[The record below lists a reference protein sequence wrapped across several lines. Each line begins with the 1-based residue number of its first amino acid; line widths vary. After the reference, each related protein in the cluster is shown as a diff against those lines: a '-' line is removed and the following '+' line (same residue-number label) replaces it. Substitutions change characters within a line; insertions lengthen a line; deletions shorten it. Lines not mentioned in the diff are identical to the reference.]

1 MRRSRDW
8 LMTVFA
14 LCDGSHSVRYTVPN
28 LSHLTIDTGR
38 TPLPSSRFEAMDTGV
53 LPGVTKEP
61 NFKLQVSIRLTSMAE
76 SIVKWASDNQTAS
89 LAEWKT
95 EINNGIQSI
104 ITEVNIKEPGKFKLE
119 ELEKWTGKGVLK
131 SLKALIKK
139 TKKGGQSVCPPG
151 LEHGQSGVV
160 CIEILDTAA
169 LKQARSDLKQ
179 EFDNFPEFVQKREL
193 RIENGKIEEG
203 GPSLWPTLEN
213 DDFLPVGGSFGAL
226 GNPSSFHNPFVRKMR
241 RLVHYEVLKSGKVP
255 IHGRNFE
262 QIADRLLVRR
272 PYKSP
277 TAEAWHRDEAMFAEE
292 GDDIYGGWLNL
303 DATDQHFSFVPN
315 TAFDDSV
322 KGVNRGFAKLSEY
335 EQPYCLW
342 NSSLETIKPGHLM
355 VFNERTIH
363 EVLSHG
369 HHETICRLFFGFR
382 VTHGESPLTPGL
394 DKRLDDQE
402 ALPIK
407 SGQHP
412 HPHPDASIQL
422 KRDQIFPGPPPVYPQ
437 LYWANHPNK
446 LELLAQYFHRSLLEV
461 KHYGE
466 HTKNREKY
474 KTGVITVKRFFP
486 SLEELGSK
494 FDKYTDEEIAI
505 LKPGRRWT
513 GLLDRESNEVDFALP
528 DLVDLTF

>member
-1 MRRSRDW
+1 M
-8 LMTVFA
+8 
-14 LCDGSHSVRYTVPN
+14 
-28 LSHLTIDTGR
+28 
-38 TPLPSSRFEAMDTGV
+38 
-53 LPGVTKEP
+53 
-61 NFKLQVSIRLTSMAE
+61 
-76 SIVKWASDNQTAS
+76 
-89 LAEWKT
+89 
-95 EINNGIQSI
+95 
-104 ITEVNIKEPGKFKLE
+104 
-119 ELEKWTGKGVLK
+119 
-131 SLKALIKK
+131 
-139 TKKGGQSVCPPG
+139 
-151 LEHGQSGVV
+151 V

-303 DATDQHFSFVPN
+303 DTTDQHFSFVPN

-322 KGVNRGFAKLSEY
+322 KGVNMGFAKLRED
-335 EQPYCLW
+335 EHPYCLW
-342 NSSLETIKPGHLM
+342 NSIEETIKPGHLM
-355 VFNERTIH
+355 LFNERTIH
-363 EVLSHG
+363 EVLSRRHRQ
-369 HHETICRLFFGFR
+369 TTCRLFFGWR
-382 VTHGESPLTPGL
+382 VTYSQSPLTPGL

-412 HPHPDASIQL
+412 HPDPDASYQL
-422 KRDQIFPGPPPVYPQ
+422 KDGQV
-437 LYWANHPNK
+437 
-446 LELLAQYFHRSLLEV
+446 
-461 KHYGE
+461 
-466 HTKNREKY
+466 
-474 KTGVITVKRFFP
+474 
-486 SLEELGSK
+486 
-494 FDKYTDEEIAI
+494 
-505 LKPGRRWT
+505 
-513 GLLDRESNEVDFALP
+513 
-528 DLVDLTF
+528 